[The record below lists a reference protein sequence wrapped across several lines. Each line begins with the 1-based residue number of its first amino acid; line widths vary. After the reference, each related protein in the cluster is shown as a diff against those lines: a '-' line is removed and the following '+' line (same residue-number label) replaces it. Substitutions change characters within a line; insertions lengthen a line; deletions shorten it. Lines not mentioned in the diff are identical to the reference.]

1 MTNYT
6 KPYYMDESTPDIA
19 RYVFWFMQLYFIIY
33 PLYPLRVII
42 VIVNILPQIIQII
55 NCI

>member
-1 MTNYT
+1 MVE
-6 KPYYMDESTPDIA
+6 PYYMDESTPDIA